1 MRKISDDFF
10 FNLNRL
16 EDILLWKIDLSTDV
30 YFTQVAASNDVVQ
43 QLFS

>member
-16 EDILLWKIDLSTDV
+16 EDLLLWKIDLNTDV